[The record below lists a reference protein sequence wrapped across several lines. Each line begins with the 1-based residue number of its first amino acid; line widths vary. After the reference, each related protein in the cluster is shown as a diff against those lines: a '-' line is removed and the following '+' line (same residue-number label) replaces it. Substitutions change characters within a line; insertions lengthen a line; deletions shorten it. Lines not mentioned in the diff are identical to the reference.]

1 MKNATHI
8 SPVVLLSL
16 WILSLPLQAQDAQQA
31 QEEQAQ
37 SSAESSE
44 QESSVPIEEITIVGE
59 RTLLTMRHQIEREE
73 ENLYRLFND
82 LNSSDEM
89 DIICRMVKKRLSHI
103 SERVCE
109 PMFLTKQRTESNRN
123 SLSDMRQAWSDEGID
138 PVLFMNALETMESEV
153 EIIQKVEPQYE
164 AMSEEMLRIAT
175 ENPDYFA
182 QLQRIGAM
190 KSEFEQARARQFLR
204 D

>member
-1 MKNATHI
+1 MKNATYL
-8 SPVVLLSL
+8 PPLFLLSL
-16 WILSLPLQAQDAQQA
+16 WMLALPLPA
-31 QEEQAQ
+31 QEAEVQTTDESNEQDPP
-37 SSAESSE
+37 
-44 QESSVPIEEITIVGE
+44 VPIEEITIVGE

-73 ENLYRLFND
+73 ENLYSLFND
-82 LNSSDEM
+82 LNSSDDM

-123 SLSDMRQAWSDEGID
+123 SMSDMRQAWSDEGID

-164 AMSEEMLRIAT
+164 ALSEEMLRIAQ

-182 QLQRIGAM
+182 RLQKIGAM
-190 KSEFEQARARQFLR
+190 KTELEQARQRQFGS